1 MGEKK
6 TNSSVKKSYFSWYL
20 SLVDKFEK
28 QSVRESE
35 EFGTESLVCKV
46 QSISSLW
53 LSAVQIFLLESAFRE
68 LAEKLERTNRIS
80 NSSFRILALPCTNRF
95 YTGLGVKTAVETI
108 ISGKFFRRSRLGR
121 NKVKLW
127 LHLSYSHDLET
138 NQRYN
143 NLLRGERMYQYN
155 QQQTASHLFL
165 VLLGNLARTRTA
177 FVVRLANVSQASLRD
192 ALPSDLQH

>member
-28 QSVRESE
+28 QSVSESE

-68 LAEKLERTNRIS
+68 LAEKL
-80 NSSFRILALPCTNRF
+80 
-95 YTGLGVKTAVETI
+95 
-108 ISGKFFRRSRLGR
+108 
-121 NKVKLW
+121 
-127 LHLSYSHDLET
+127 
-138 NQRYN
+138 
-143 NLLRGERMYQYN
+143 
-155 QQQTASHLFL
+155 
-165 VLLGNLARTRTA
+165 
-177 FVVRLANVSQASLRD
+177 
-192 ALPSDLQH
+192 